1 MADAAILAGV
11 KNALGITGTFMDATI
26 SIYIDEITD
35 YMTNAG
41 VSANVI
47 SASVGVIARGVNDI
61 WNNNAG
67 NGKLSPYFYDRV
79 SQLALKSKAAGGGSI

>member
-1 MADAAILAGV
+1 MADAVVLAGV
-11 KNALGITGTFMDATI
+11 KNALGVTGTYMDATI

-35 YMTNAG
+35 YMANAG
-41 VSANVI
+41 VSAALI
-47 SASVGVIARGVNDI
+47 SASVGVITRGVNDL

-79 SQLALKSKAAGGGSI
+79 SQLALKSSAAGGGSP

>member
-1 MADAAILAGV
+1 MADAALLAGV

-26 SIYIDEITD
+26 SVYIDEITD
-35 YMTNAG
+35 YMSNAG
-41 VSANVI
+41 ISAAVI
-47 SASVGVIARGVNDI
+47 TASVGVIARGVNDL

-79 SQLALKSKAAGGGSI
+79 SQLALKSNAAGGGNT

>member
-1 MADAAILAGV
+1 MTDAAILAGV
-11 KNALGITGTFMDATI
+11 KSALGVTGNFMDTTI
-26 SIYIDEITD
+26 SLYIDEVTD

-41 VSANVI
+41 VNAALI
-47 SASVGVIARGVNDI
+47 AASVGVIARGVNDL

-79 SQLALKSKAAGGGSI
+79 SQLVLKSGGSV

>member
-1 MADAAILAGV
+1 MLAGV

-35 YMTNAG
+35 YMSNAG
-41 VSANVI
+41 VSAGI
-47 SASVGVIARGVNDI
+47 IAASVGVIARGVNDL

-79 SQLALKSKAAGGGSI
+79 SQLALKSNVAGGGNA

>member
-79 SQLALKSKAAGGGSI
+79 SQLALRSKAAGGGNT

>member
-11 KNALGITGTFMDATI
+11 KNALNVTGSFQDATI
-26 SIYIDEITD
+26 SVYIDEVTS
-35 YMTNAG
+35 YMANAG
-41 VSANVI
+41 VSAALI
-47 SASVGVIARGVNDI
+47 PASVGVIARGVNDL

-79 SQLALKSKAAGGGSI
+79 SQLVLKSSAAGGGSA

>member
-1 MADAAILAGV
+1 MTDAAILSGV
-11 KNALGITGTFMDATI
+11 KSALGVTGDFMDATI
-26 SIYIDEITD
+26 SLYIDEVTD

-41 VSANVI
+41 VNAALI
-47 SASVGVIARGVNDI
+47 AASVGVIARGVNDL

-79 SQLALKSKAAGGGSI
+79 SQLALKSGGSV

>member
-1 MADAAILAGV
+1 MADAALLAGV

-26 SIYIDEITD
+26 SVYIDEITD
-35 YMTNAG
+35 YMSNAG
-41 VSANVI
+41 VSAAVI
-47 SASVGVIARGVNDI
+47 TASVGVIARGVNDL

-79 SQLALKSKAAGGGSI
+79 SQLALKSNTAGGGNT

>member
-1 MADAAILAGV
+1 MADAALLAGV

-35 YMTNAG
+35 YMSNAG
-41 VSANVI
+41 VSAAVI
-47 SASVGVIARGVNDI
+47 TASVGVIARGVNDI

-79 SQLALKSKAAGGGSI
+79 SQLALRSKAAGGGNT